1 MIPLF
6 DDIMRSDYTTVD
18 ATRADVPAE
27 VIIDDNRKCSEA
39 ALLTYH
45 HHLPCFILSTLST
58 EGQLKVFLLFL
69 FAMAAQIVFLVK
81 IY

>member
-6 DDIMRSDYTTVD
+6 DGIMRSECTTVD
-18 ATRADVPAE
+18 ATRADVPAA
-27 VIIDDNRKCSEA
+27 VIIDDNRKCSET

-45 HHLPCFILSTLST
+45 HHLPCFISSTL
-58 EGQLKVFLLFL
+58 QVFLLFL